1 MQTGVTG
8 RLWGRL
14 DPLTCVLVY
23 AKPCFVVANNVLRS
37 LNKNLSKKI
46 QQFTALLSQVLIYE
60 KCTEALI
67 T

>member
-37 LNKNLSKKI
+37 LNKNLSKNLNNL
-46 QQFTALLSQVLIYE
+46 QHQLARF
-60 KCTEALI
+60 
-67 T
+67 